1 MKKFLAALLAV
12 PIMAVFA
19 RCNKPADEQL
29 IDGITTAEAFSETS
43 QTSAETAEATSET
56 AETASEETSAKTTYE
71 SFSETEIEM
80 EPFSETTTG
89 VVSDTKMLTETVSES
104 QILFADYD
112 GAKFPMGVWQDN
124 FFYTY
129 ECDEYGNITY
139 NYYDENDT
147 EIYSG
152 SFKNY
157 TESDAE
163 IHDEKIFQKDSYIFE
178 FDGEGHYRISLQTHD
193 VLGEYTLE
201 DNMLTL
207 IFKNDYSE
215 ETFINRFCFEAS
227 KNENGYRLEFVPS
240 KSTEMIELPA
250 VRNMEH
256 SADVELFVG
265 LSALF
270 DTFYARKSFCIEYI
284 GEADADSFKDY
295 IEYLK
300 DIS

>member
-1 MKKFLAALLAV
+1 MKKVLAALLAV
-12 PIMAVFA
+12 SVTAAFSG
-19 RCNKPADEQL
+19 CNKPADGQI
-29 IDGITTAEAFSETS
+29 IDDITTAEAFSETS
-43 QTSAETAEATSET
+43 QTSAETTETTSGTTET
-56 AETASEETSAKTTYE
+56 ITEKTSAE
-71 SFSETEIEM
+71 
-80 EPFSETTTG
+80 
-89 VVSDTKMLTETVSES
+89 DVSEN
-104 QILFADYD
+104 QLLFADYD
-112 GAKFPMGVWQDN
+112 SAKFPMGVWQDN

-157 TESDAE
+157 TEDDAE
-163 IHDEKIFQKDSYIFE
+163 IHDEKIFQKDSHIFE

-207 IFKNDYSE
+207 IFKNHYND

-227 KNENGYRLEFVPS
+227 KIENGYRLEFVPS
-240 KSTEMIELPA
+240 KSTEMIELPT
-250 VRNMEH
+250 VRNMGH

-265 LSALF
+265 LSVLF

-284 GEADADSFKDY
+284 GETDADSFKDY
-295 IEYLK
+295 IEYTD

>member
-1 MKKFLAALLAV
+1 MKKILAALLAV
-12 PIMAVFA
+12 SITAA
-19 RCNKPADEQL
+19 LAGCNKPADEQL
-29 IDGITTAEAFSETS
+29 IDDITTAETFSETPHS
-43 QTSAETAEATSET
+43 SVETTEKITEETSAETT
-56 AETASEETSAKTTYE
+56 
-71 SFSETEIEM
+71 
-80 EPFSETTTG
+80 
-89 VVSDTKMLTETVSES
+89 DETVSES
-104 QILFADYD
+104 RFVFADYD

-124 FFYTY
+124 YVFTY

-157 TESDAE
+157 TEDDAE
-163 IHDEKIFQKDSYIFE
+163 INDEKIFQKDSHIFE

-207 IFKNDYSE
+207 IFKNHYND
-215 ETFINRFCFEAS
+215 ETFINRFCFESS
-227 KNENGYRLEFVPS
+227 KIENGYRLELVPS
-240 KSTEMIELPA
+240 KSAEMIELPA
-250 VRNMEH
+250 VRNMNH

-270 DTFYARKSFCIEYI
+270 DTFYARQSFCIEYI
-284 GEADADSFKDY
+284 DETDANSFKDY
-295 IEYLK
+295 IEY
-300 DIS
+300 ISQVN

>member
-12 PIMAVFA
+12 PITAAFA
-19 RCNKPADEQL
+19 GCDKPAGEPAAGD
-29 IDGITTAEAFSETS
+29 TADTFSEALEAAPKMSETVLNTEEAATETAAEIVPETETK
-43 QTSAETAEATSET
+43 TSAETEKTVENMTET
-56 AETASEETSAKTTYE
+56 KETSA
-71 SFSETEIEM
+71 
-80 EPFSETTTG
+80 ETTDG
-89 VVSDTKMLTETVSES
+89 TVSES
-104 QILFADYD
+104 QFVFANYD
-112 GAKFPMGVWQDN
+112 NAKFPIGVWRDN
-124 FFYTY
+124 YVYTY
-129 ECDEYGNITY
+129 ECDEYGNSIY
-139 NYYDENDT
+139 NYYDENNT
-147 EIYSG
+147 NIYS
-152 SFKNY
+152 SNFKNY
-157 TESDAE
+157 TESDAK
-163 IHDEKIFQKDSYIFE
+163 IYDEKIFQKDSHTFE
-178 FDGEGHYRISLQTHD
+178 FDGEGHYRISLETHD